1 MSITAVLVLFSIVWF
16 LILFLTLQI
25 KIKTQGDIGTV
36 LKGTHAS
43 SPINFSMKKR
53 LITTTL
59 ISLPISALII
69 FTIMAI
75 LILPLVPNMFDFY
88 NLIEK

>member
-43 SPINFSMKKR
+43 SPIN
-53 LITTTL
+53 
-59 ISLPISALII
+59 
-69 FTIMAI
+69 
-75 LILPLVPNMFDFY
+75 LV
-88 NLIEK
+88 